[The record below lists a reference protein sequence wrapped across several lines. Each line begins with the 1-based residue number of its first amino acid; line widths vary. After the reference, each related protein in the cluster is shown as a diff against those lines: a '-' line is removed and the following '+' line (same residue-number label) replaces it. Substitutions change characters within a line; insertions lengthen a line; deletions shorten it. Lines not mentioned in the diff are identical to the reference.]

1 MSSMAPQDNIAVRDD
16 VAEGVV
22 VVRPTGDVDMSRS
35 PDLRVALRS
44 VHEKRP
50 SKLVVDLEDVGYMDS
65 SGLATLVESM
75 RTAKGNKTSMV
86 LCAMNDKVRAI
97 FEIARLNQFF
107 TIVDSLDDA
116 ISA

>member
-1 MSSMAPQDNIAVRDD
+1 MAPEDSIAVQDNL
-16 VAEGVV
+16 AEGVI

-44 VHEKRP
+44 AHDRRP
-50 SKLVVDLEDVGYMDS
+50 SKLVVDLEHVGYMDS

-86 LCAMNDKVRAI
+86 LCTMNEKVRAI
-97 FEIARLNQFF
+97 FEIARLHQFF
-107 TIVDSLDDA
+107 TIVDSLEDA
-116 ISA
+116 INT